1 MKQFVLSAFLWAVTA
16 FSMNS
21 QAQSSLSNFFSNL
34 FGSSQNN
41 TVTTVTSVFNHLI
54 GNTTVTSTSLVGTW
68 TYSQPAVA
76 FESQNLLGKAGGAVT
91 ANVLEKKLGN
101 ALTTYGFKPGNSTL
115 TFNAD
120 STFSMRIKGRTVT
133 GRYSVSKST
142 LTLRS
147 RLGTTLVT
155 ANVAIASNQLQL
167 TFTANKLLTFVKQVA
182 ALSTTSTTLNTI
194 SQLAGNYSGMQLG
207 LQFKK
212 K

>member
-1 MKQFVLSAFLWAVTA
+1 MKQFVLSAFLWVVTA

-54 GNTTVTSTSLVGTW
+54 GNHTVTSTSLVGTW

-76 FESQNLLGKAGGAVT
+76 FESKNLLGKAGGAVT

-101 ALTTYGFKPGNSTL
+101 ALTTYGFKPGNYTL
-115 TFNAD
+115 TFKAD

>member
-1 MKQFVLSAFLWAVTA
+1 MKQFVLSAFLWVVTA

-54 GNTTVTSTSLVGTW
+54 GNHTVTSTSLVGTW
-68 TYSQPAVA
+68 AYSQPAVA

-101 ALTTYGFKPGNSTL
+101 ALTTYGFKP
-115 TFNAD
+115 D

>member
-1 MKQFVLSAFLWAVTA
+1 MKQIVLSAFLWAVTA

-54 GNTTVTSTSLVGTW
+54 GNHTVTSTSLVGTW
-68 TYSQPAVA
+68 AYSQPAVA

-101 ALTTYGFKPGNSTL
+101 ALTTYGFKPGNYTL

>member
-1 MKQFVLSAFLWAVTA
+1 MKQFVLSAFLWVVTA

-54 GNTTVTSTSLVGTW
+54 GNHTVTSTSLVGTW
-68 TYSQPAVA
+68 AYSQPAVA

-101 ALTTYGFKPGNSTL
+101 ALTTYGFKPGNYTL

>member
-1 MKQFVLSAFLWAVTA
+1 MKQFVLSAFLWVVTA

-54 GNTTVTSTSLVGTW
+54 GNHTVTSTSLVGTW
-68 TYSQPAVA
+68 AYSQPAVA

-101 ALTTYGFKPGNSTL
+101 TLTTYGFKPGNSAL

-147 RLGTTLVT
+147 RLGT

-182 ALSTTSTTLNTI
+182 ALSTTSITLNTI

>member
-1 MKQFVLSAFLWAVTA
+1 MKQIVLSAFLWAVTA

-68 TYSQPAVA
+68 AYSQPAVA

-101 ALTTYGFKPGNSTL
+101 ALTTYGFKPGNYTL
-115 TFNAD
+115 TFKAD

>member
-1 MKQFVLSAFLWAVTA
+1 MKQIVLSAFLWAVTA

-54 GNTTVTSTSLVGTW
+54 GNHTVTSTSLVGTW
-68 TYSQPAVA
+68 AYSQPAVA

-115 TFNAD
+115 TFNVD

>member
-1 MKQFVLSAFLWAVTA
+1 MKQFVLSAFLWVVTA

-41 TVTTVTSVFNHLI
+41 TVTTVTS
-54 GNTTVTSTSLVGTW
+54 TSLVGTW
-68 TYSQPAVA
+68 TYSPPAVA
-76 FESQNLLGKAGGAVT
+76 FESKNLLGKAGGAVT

>member
-1 MKQFVLSAFLWAVTA
+1 MKQFVLSAFLWVVTA

-54 GNTTVTSTSLVGTW
+54 GNHTVTSTSLVGTW
-68 TYSQPAVA
+68 AYSQPAVA

-101 ALTTYGFKPGNSTL
+101 ALTTYGFKPGNYTL

-120 STFSMRIKGRTVT
+120 STFSMRLKGRTVT

>member
-1 MKQFVLSAFLWAVTA
+1 MKQFVLSAFLWVVTA

-34 FGSSQNN
+34 FGSFQNN

-54 GNTTVTSTSLVGTW
+54 GNHTVTSTSLVGTW
-68 TYSQPAVA
+68 AYSQPAVA
-76 FESQNLLGKAGGAVT
+76 FESKNLLGKAGGAVT

>member
-1 MKQFVLSAFLWAVTA
+1 MKQIVLSAFLWAVTA

-41 TVTTVTSVFNHLI
+41 TVTTVTS
-54 GNTTVTSTSLVGTW
+54 TSLVGTW
-68 TYSQPAVA
+68 AYSQPAVA
-76 FESQNLLGKAGGAVT
+76 FESKNLLGKAGGAVT